1 MAGLLR
7 YLGLALALLLLVL
20 LNDAKKVG
28 TSRSSSGARRG
39 DLLTGRPPARTFF
52 LG

>member
-7 YLGLALALLLLVL
+7 YLGLGLAVLLLVL

-28 TSRSSSGARRG
+28 TSRSSSGAP
-39 DLLTGRPPARTFF
+39 GRAKPAAKATR
-52 LG
+52 